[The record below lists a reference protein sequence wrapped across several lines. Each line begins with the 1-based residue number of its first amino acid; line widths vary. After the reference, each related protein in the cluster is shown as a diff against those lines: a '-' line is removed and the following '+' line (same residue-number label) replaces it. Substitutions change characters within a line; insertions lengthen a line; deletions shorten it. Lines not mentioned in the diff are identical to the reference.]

1 MFDIPE
7 DKMTPRERMEAFS
20 EGKEIDRIPC
30 APFLGESCAP
40 LIGTTIAEYNHSSE
54 LIAELGIKSFEMFR
68 PDSISTGPGLQGI
81 PEAMGSEVAFPT
93 NSTPYIS
100 KPFLDDYNKLDQL
113 SPIEPYQ
120 DGRIHLFLEGLKKIK
135 NEVGSEVIVGSS
147 VGGPFTTAAFM
158 RGPENFLK
166 DLNKNPE
173 GVHKLLKI
181 TTESVLRY
189 IDAVCDLD
197 MTPSIA
203 EPTASST
210 LISSRMFTKF
220 AQPYLKECMNRVA
233 KRRGSASTLHIC
245 GQTKPI
251 WNEMVDASIA
261 NLSLDNEEDLAEA
274 KTEVGDKV
282 CLIGN
287 VKPVETM
294 LRGNKEDIFAE
305 AKECIAK
312 AYDNPNGFILSTGC
326 DVPVGTSVENI
337 VALMDAAR
345 FYGQY
350 PVEV

>member
-1 MFDIPE
+1 
-7 DKMTPRERMEAFS
+7 
-20 EGKEIDRIPC
+20 
-30 APFLGESCAP
+30 
-40 LIGTTIAEYNHSSE
+40 
-54 LIAELGIKSFEMFR
+54 
-68 PDSISTGPGLQGI
+68 
-81 PEAMGSEVAFPT
+81 
-93 NSTPYIS
+93 
-100 KPFLDDYNKLDQL
+100 
-113 SPIEPYQ
+113 
-120 DGRIHLFLEGLKKIK
+120 
-135 NEVGSEVIVGSS
+135 
-147 VGGPFTTAAFM
+147 M

-173 GVHKLLKI
+173 EAHELLEI

-203 EPTASST
+203 EPTVSST
-210 LISSRMFTKF
+210 LISSKMFTKF
-220 AQPYLKECMNRVA
+220 AQPYLKRCMDRVA
-233 KRRGSASTLHIC
+233 KRRGSASTLYIC
-245 GQTKPI
+245 GRTKPI
-251 WNEMVDASIA
+251 WDEMVDAGIA

-282 CLIGN
+282 RLIGN

-294 LRGNKEDIFAE
+294 LRGSKEDIFAE

-312 AYDNPNGFILSTGC
+312 AYDSPNGFILITGC

-337 VALMDAAR
+337 VALMNAAR